1 MLNLFVMGITFKSL
15 KKGKDFSIKE
25 SDLVLKKFMMLYEGE
40 CTIGVKEALKKYSY
54 SEQQYYKLLREY
66 NEKGIQALIN
76 KKRGVKKNFVR
87 TKEVENQI
95 IRLRFLDPFSS
106 AKVISQK
113 MNQMGYKVSIR
124 SVERTITEYGLQ
136 KKLMSSARKMK
147 EANKKLSL
155 KHQGEEQKP

>member
-1 MLNLFVMGITFKSL
+1 MEITFKSL
-15 KKGKDFSIKE
+15 KKGKVFSIKE
-25 SDLVLKKFMMLYEGE
+25 NDLALKKFMMLYEGE
-40 CTIGVKEALKKYSY
+40 CVIGVKAALEKYNY

-66 NEKGIQALIN
+66 NKEGMPALEN
-76 KKRGVKKNFVR
+76 KKRGVKRNFVR

-106 AKVISQK
+106 ARVISQK

-147 EANKKLSL
+147 EVNKKLKL
-155 KHQGEEQKP
+155 KHQGE

>member
-1 MLNLFVMGITFKSL
+1 MDITFASL
-15 KKGKDFSIKE
+15 KKGKNLSIKE

-40 CTIGVKEALKKYSY
+40 CTIGVKEALKKYNY

-66 NEKGIQALIN
+66 KEKGMQALVN

-106 AKVISQK
+106 AKVIAQK
-113 MNQMGYKVSIR
+113 MSQMGYKVSIR

-136 KKLMSSARKMK
+136 KKLMSSTLKMK
-147 EANKKLSL
+147 KANRKLNL
-155 KHQGEEQKP
+155 KHPSEKQEP

>member
-1 MLNLFVMGITFKSL
+1 MDITFKSL

-25 SDLVLKKFMMLYEGE
+25 SDLALKKFMMLFEGE
-40 CTIGVKEALKKYSY
+40 CTIGVKEALKKYNY

-66 NEKGIQALIN
+66 KEKGMQALVN

-106 AKVISQK
+106 AKVIAQK

-136 KKLMSSARKMK
+136 KKLMSSTLKMK
-147 EANKKLSL
+147 EANRKLNL
-155 KHQGEEQKP
+155 KHPSEKQEL